1 MPAKPNIAVQ
11 PKHPVT
17 QPALSKEAMQK
28 LVDEYNAKILEID
41 LAEVEPNKARV
52 IELMTEAKQLV
63 VNINKVDV
71 AYIAPF
77 IMRQVKMERTSEN
90 LLQFLADGGK
100 STTEIQDAFSGAP
113 KAVNEWL
120 EKCVNDGVV
129 AKDDKVPKESG
140 RGFKTIYTVPAKK
153 K

>member
-17 QPALSKEAMQK
+17 APALSRAEMER
-28 LVDEYNAKILEID
+28 LVAEYTAKIHEDDMAKL
-41 LAEVEPNKARV
+41 EPNKERV
-52 IELMTEAKQLV
+52 NELLAELQQLV
-63 VNINKVDV
+63 VDINKVDI

-77 IMRQVKMERTSEN
+77 TMRQIKLERTEEN
-90 LLQFLADGGK
+90 ILAFLADGGK
-100 STTEIQDAFSGAP
+100 TTTEVQDAFSGAP
-113 KAVNEWL
+113 KAINEWL
-120 EKCVNDGVV
+120 DKIVTDGVV

-140 RGFKTIYTVPAKK
+140 RGFKTVFTVPAKK